1 MEKYRSHIPAASR
14 SGITKKLSEQILQMR
29 CQVYLQEVKA
39 KVLTETISSISFSKK
54 ELQKYTRSLDKRSQ
68 ELVAQKK
75 IIEIQR
81 KALIHRNNELEKIR
95 SSLEEEVQDRT
106 QALQTSHDELQLYG
120 KIFENT
126 NEGIMV
132 VDENIRIVAVNKA
145 FVRIMGYEE
154 EEVIGKG
161 PNIISSGRHDK
172 DFYQKMW
179 ASLKEKGHWE
189 GEIWNRR
196 KNNAVFPERLGI
208 SAVKNDHGDIT
219 NYVGVFIDITQ
230 QKLTEEKLV
239 FQAQHDPLTKLPN
252 RLFFNDR
259 LQHALTRALRT
270 NGHLAILFID
280 LDNFKTLNDSLGHP
294 AGDQALIEAA
304 KRLKEILREEDTVA
318 RLGGDEFIIL
328 LEDIEHPDQPANVA
342 RKIMKAFGKPFKIEH
357 HNARLSAS
365 IGISLFPQDGETV
378 TTLMKNA
385 DMAMF
390 KAKDHGRNAYHY
402 YTESLTT
409 SALDRFHMD
418 SLLHHAIEKQEFFL
432 SYQPQ
437 YSLSD
442 NQLVGMEALIRWNP
456 QGSKGSKKI
465 ISPQQFIPLAE
476 ENGMIIVIGKWVI
489 SETCRQIRS
498 WQDKGLPVCPIA
510 INISARQIMKSEE
523 IVDHLRACISETN
536 IDPKNIVLE
545 LTESTLMGKGEEIL
559 ATLNSLKSLGISLAI
574 DDFGTGY
581 SSLSYLK
588 RFPID
593 KLKID
598 QGFIRDLVKN
608 EDDRAITTAIIA
620 LGKAL
625 RLQVL
630 AEGVETKEQLDLI
643 RKLGCDEVQGF
654 YCGRPVTAKKD
665 PFYSDQLFAEGS
677 TK

>member
-1 MEKYRSHIPAASR
+1 MENFRSHISVAKR

-29 CQVYLQEVKA
+29 SQVYLQEVKA
-39 KVLTETISSISFSKK
+39 KVLTDTISSISLSKK
-54 ELQKYTRSLDKRSQ
+54 ELQKYTRSLDKRSK
-68 ELVAQKK
+68 ELETQKQ
-75 IIEIQR
+75 IIEIQG
-81 KALIHRNNELEKIR
+81 KALSKRNLQLEKIR
-95 SSLEEEVQDRT
+95 SSLEEKVQDRT

-132 VDENIRIVAVNKA
+132 VDENIQIIAVNKA
-145 FVRIMGYEE
+145 FTRIMGYEE
-154 EEVIGKG
+154 EEVLGKG
-161 PNIISSGRHDK
+161 PNVISSGRHDGS
-172 DFYQKMW
+172 FYKKMW
-179 ASLKEKGHWE
+179 DSLKKKGHWE

-196 KNNAVFPERLGI
+196 KDGTVFPERLSI
-208 SAVKNDHGDIT
+208 SKVENEQGDVS

-239 FQAQHDPLTKLPN
+239 FQAQHDPLTELPN
-252 RLFFNDR
+252 RLFFNAR
-259 LQHALTRALRT
+259 LHHALTRAHRIKS
-270 NGHLAILFID
+270 HLAVLFID

-328 LEDIEHPDQPANVA
+328 LEDIEHSDQPANVA
-342 RKIMKAFGKPFKIEH
+342 RKIMKEFSKPFKIEH
-357 HNARLSAS
+357 HTARLSAS
-365 IGISLFPQDGETV
+365 IGISLFPQDGDTV

-390 KAKDHGRNAYHY
+390 KAKDRGRNAYHY

-437 YSLSD
+437 YSLLD
-442 NQLVGMEALIRWNP
+442 NQIVGMEALIRWNP
-456 QGSKGSKKI
+456 QGGQKI
-465 ISPQQFIPLAE
+465 IPPQQFIPLAE
-476 ENGMIIVIGKWVI
+476 ENGMIIEIGKWVI
-489 SETCRQIRS
+489 SETCHQIKS
-498 WQDKGLPVCPIA
+498 WQETGLPVCPIA

-523 IVDHLRACISETN
+523 IIDHLRACISETN

-545 LTESTLMGKGEEIL
+545 LTESTLMGKEKEIL
-559 ATLNSLKSLGISLAI
+559 KTLHALKSLGTSLAI

-598 QGFIRDLVKN
+598 QSFIKDLVKN
-608 EDDRAITTAIIA
+608 EDDRAITIAIIA

-630 AEGVETKEQLDLI
+630 AEGVETKEQLNML

-654 YCGRPVTAKKD
+654 YCGRPVAAKKD
-665 PFYSDQLFAEGS
+665 PFNSDQLLAEGS